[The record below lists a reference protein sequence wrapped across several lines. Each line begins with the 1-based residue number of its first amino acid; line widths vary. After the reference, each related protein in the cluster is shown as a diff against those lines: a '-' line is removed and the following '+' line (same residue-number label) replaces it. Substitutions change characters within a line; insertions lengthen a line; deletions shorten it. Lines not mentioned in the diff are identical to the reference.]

1 MKKTI
6 LATTIL
12 SMISFGT
19 LAQQVNVV
27 EANKQTNALIE
38 NQISAIDASVLA
50 QLEAQES
57 SVAVVDG
64 NLYQKDSEGGWAM
77 VGATSAAL
85 VAGLFSGS
93 SSNTSGSNGSD
104 LPGNLPNIDAVNPV
118 ENTPANPIE
127 ATPDADNGRQVDQIA
142 DNMWQVST
150 HGEVDGYLRI
160 VNGTVY
166 VRDSDHN
173 LVKEWKPT
181 LGHPIQIDPAN
192 PIEATPDADNGRQVD
207 QVADNMWQVS
217 THGEVDGYLSIVNG
231 TVYVRDSDHNLVKEW
246 KPTLGHPIQIDPANP
261 IEATPDA
268 DNGRQVDQIA
278 DNMWQVS
285 THGEV
290 DGYLSIENGTVY
302 VRDSDHNLVTEWK
315 PTLGHPIQIDPTNP
329 IEATP
334 DADNGRQV
342 DQIADNMWQVSTHGE
357 VDGYLS
363 IENGTVYVRD
373 SDHNLVT
380 EWKPT
385 LGHPIQIDPT
395 NPIEA
400 TPDADNG
407 RQLAKVGDN
416 VWMITTH
423 DAIDG
428 YVIDERHHN
437 DGVKVYDENGKLV
450 NHITGDISTD
460 GGYIESTKGGEI
472 HITVDRESGRI
483 DGIYL
488 NDVAQQTVDNIKSH
502 IGSNPNFKK
511 NIQQLKNRVMNARG

>member
-150 HGEVDGYLRI
+150 HGEVDGYL
-160 VNGTVY
+160 
-166 VRDSDHN
+166 
-173 LVKEWKPT
+173 
-181 LGHPIQIDPAN
+181 
-192 PIEATPDADNGRQVD
+192 
-207 QVADNMWQVS
+207 
-217 THGEVDGYLSIVNG
+217 
-231 TVYVRDSDHNLVKEW
+231 
-246 KPTLGHPIQIDPANP
+246 
-261 IEATPDA
+261 
-268 DNGRQVDQIA
+268 
-278 DNMWQVS
+278 
-285 THGEV
+285 
-290 DGYLSIENGTVY
+290 SIENGTVY

-315 PTLGHPIQIDPTNP
+315 PTLDHPIQID
-329 IEATP
+329 
-334 DADNGRQV
+334 
-342 DQIADNMWQVSTHGE
+342 
-357 VDGYLS
+357 
-363 IENGTVYVRD
+363 
-373 SDHNLVT
+373 
-380 EWKPT
+380 
-385 LGHPIQIDPT
+385 
-395 NPIEA
+395 
-400 TPDADNG
+400 
-407 RQLAKVGDN
+407 
-416 VWMITTH
+416 
-423 DAIDG
+423 
-428 YVIDERHHN
+428 
-437 DGVKVYDENGKLV
+437 
-450 NHITGDISTD
+450 
-460 GGYIESTKGGEI
+460 
-472 HITVDRESGRI
+472 
-483 DGIYL
+483 
-488 NDVAQQTVDNIKSH
+488 
-502 IGSNPNFKK
+502 
-511 NIQQLKNRVMNARG
+511 

>member
-1 MKKTI
+1 
-6 LATTIL
+6 
-12 SMISFGT
+12 MISFGT

-85 VAGLFSGS
+85 VAGLFSSS

-150 HGEVDGYLRI
+150 HGEVDGYL
-160 VNGTVY
+160 
-166 VRDSDHN
+166 S
-173 LVKEWKPT
+173 LE
-181 LGHPIQIDPAN
+181 
-192 PIEATPDADNGRQVD
+192 
-207 QVADNMWQVS
+207 
-217 THGEVDGYLSIVNG
+217 NG

-315 PTLGHPIQIDPTNP
+315 PTLGHPIQIDP
-329 IEATP
+329 A
-334 DADNGRQV
+334 
-342 DQIADNMWQVSTHGE
+342 
-357 VDGYLS
+357 
-363 IENGTVYVRD
+363 
-373 SDHNLVT
+373 
-380 EWKPT
+380 
-385 LGHPIQIDPT
+385 

>member
-118 ENTPANPIE
+118 ENTPVNPIE

-150 HGEVDGYLRI
+150 HGEVDGYLSI
-160 VNGTVY
+160 ENGTVY

-173 LVKEWKPT
+173 LVTEWKPT
-181 LGHPIQIDPAN
+181 LD
-192 PIEATPDADNGRQVD
+192 
-207 QVADNMWQVS
+207 
-217 THGEVDGYLSIVNG
+217 
-231 TVYVRDSDHNLVKEW
+231 
-246 KPTLGHPIQIDPANP
+246 HPIQIDPANP

-315 PTLGHPIQIDPTNP
+315 PTLDHPIQIDPANP

-373 SDHNLVT
+373 SDHNLVK

-385 LGHPIQIDPT
+385 LGHPIQIDPA

>member
-93 SSNTSGSNGSD
+93 SSNTSSSNGSD

-118 ENTPANPIE
+118 ENTPA
-127 ATPDADNGRQVDQIA
+127 
-142 DNMWQVST
+142 
-150 HGEVDGYLRI
+150 
-160 VNGTVY
+160 
-166 VRDSDHN
+166 
-173 LVKEWKPT
+173 
-181 LGHPIQIDPAN
+181 
-192 PIEATPDADNGRQVD
+192 
-207 QVADNMWQVS
+207 
-217 THGEVDGYLSIVNG
+217 
-231 TVYVRDSDHNLVKEW
+231 
-246 KPTLGHPIQIDPANP
+246 
-261 IEATPDA
+261 
-268 DNGRQVDQIA
+268 
-278 DNMWQVS
+278 
-285 THGEV
+285 
-290 DGYLSIENGTVY
+290 
-302 VRDSDHNLVTEWK
+302 
-315 PTLGHPIQIDPTNP
+315 NP